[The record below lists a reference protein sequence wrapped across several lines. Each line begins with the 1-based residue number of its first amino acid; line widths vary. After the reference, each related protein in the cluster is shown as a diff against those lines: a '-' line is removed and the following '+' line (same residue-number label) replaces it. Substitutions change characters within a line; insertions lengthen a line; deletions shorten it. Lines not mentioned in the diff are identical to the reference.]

1 MSFAIICSRSVR
13 VSESRNSIALTI
25 DLFANSSIF
34 IPPTVTH
41 SDSFLSLAPWHS
53 GHFTVDIHC
62 SSSARDQSLV
72 VSLYL
77 RSILLQMPSNAV
89 IYEPVP
95 YSFLRVSF
103 SFSPFVPYIIAS
115 TPSAGISLNGVSRVK
130 PYLFAMPSMYICA
143 IVPPS
148 ALFQPLAFIAPCLS
162 ERFLSGTIRLGSGF
176 MKTLSPEQ
184 VGQAPNGLLNEN
196 IRGSSSSMLT
206 PCSGQA

>member
-1 MSFAIICSRSVR
+1 MDF
-13 VSESRNSIALTI
+13 L
-25 DLFANSSIF
+25 ANSSMF

-41 SDSFLSLAPWHS
+41 SDSFLSLAPWQS

-62 SSSARDQSLV
+62 SSSARIQSLA

-103 SFSPFVPYIIAS
+103 SFSPFVPYIMAS
-115 TPSAGISLNGVSRVK
+115 TPSAGISLNGVSSVK
-130 PYLFAMPSMYICA
+130 PYFCAMPSIYICA

-148 ALFQPLAFIAPCLS
+148 ALLQPLAFIAPCL
-162 ERFLSGTIRLGSGF
+162 RDKFLSGTMRSGSGF
-176 MKTLSPEQ
+176 INTLSPEQ
-184 VGQAPNGLLNEN
+184 VGQAPKGLLKEN
-196 IRGSSSSMLT
+196 IRGSSSSILT